1 VQEGQEGQE
10 GQEVV
15 QLDVGSL
22 RAEIDRA
29 FGKPM
34 LPASVADMLAE
45 PYRKN
50 DDAHELAVV
59 LFGYRWGDVPVR
71 DLFRHREM
79 LFALSPAAFRTYL
92 PAYLVACLVSVDPL
106 DEYGADLREYLI
118 DSLTVSADATVDRQ
132 ATTRARIAALNT
144 DQRTTAASVV
154 RYLETRWRVRGA
166 DAALRSLS

>member
-1 VQEGQEGQE
+1 M
-10 GQEVV
+10 
-15 QLDVGSL
+15 QLDVASL
-22 RAEIDRA
+22 RADIDRA
-29 FGKPM
+29 FCTPI
-34 LPASVADMLAE
+34 LDAAVADMLAE
-45 PYRKN
+45 PYRKS

-59 LFGYRWGDVPVR
+59 LSGHRWADVPVR

-92 PAYLVACLVSVDPL
+92 PAYLVACLVSVDPF
-106 DEYGADLREYLI
+106 DEYAADLREYLI

-132 ATTRARIAALNT
+132 ATTRARIAALDT
-144 DQRTTAASVV
+144 DQRAIAASVV